1 MTFWITAAALAT
13 LAALWIALP
22 LFRRRGEGVARSSY
36 DVQIYKDQLK
46 EVERDLAR
54 GVLTEAEAN
63 ASRTEISRRLLAA
76 ADKAEAE
83 AGGSTAPKGATIG
96 LMVMVT
102 IAFISGFYLY
112 SRIGAPGFP
121 DLPLA
126 ERMANRP
133 SQEMA
138 EQQVA
143 ATQGELPPADPDH
156 LALIEQLKDVLK
168 DRPNDLTGYRLL
180 ADNLAQ
186 LGRYAEARVAQDRVI
201 ELLGDSATAEDYAS
215 QAEIM
220 VIAAGWYVSPEAE
233 DALTNAV
240 QIDQFNP
247 RARFYVGMAL
257 WQRGRPDQTY
267 QLWSGLLAEG
277 HDAPWMGVIEQE
289 LDAVAAEA
297 GITIRGPSQDDID
310 AAAEMTEED
319 RMEMIR
325 GMVANLSDRLAN
337 EGGTPEEWA
346 QLIGAL
352 GVLGETEEA
361 AAIWTEA
368 QTVFAGNNVALSSIR
383 AAAKSA
389 GVAD

>member
-1 MTFWITAAALAT
+1 MSFWVTTALLAALA
-13 LAALWIALP
+13 AFWIALP
-22 LFRRRGEGVARSSY
+22 LLRRGGDGVGRSSY

-46 EVERDLAR
+46 EVERDLSR

-63 ASRTEISRRLLAA
+63 ASRTEISRRLLVA

-83 AGGSTAPKGATIG
+83 AGGSAAPKGATIG
-96 LMVMVT
+96 LLLAVT
-102 IAFISGFYLY
+102 VAFIGGFYLY

-143 ATQGELPPADPDH
+143 ATQGELPPADPEH

-277 HDAPWMGVIEQE
+277 HDAPWVGVIEQE

-297 GITIRGPSQDDID
+297 GITTRGPSQADID
-310 AAAEMTEED
+310 AAADMTEDE
-319 RMEMIR
+319 RMDMIR

-352 GVLGETEEA
+352 GVLGETEQA
-361 AAIWTEA
+361 AAIWDEA
-368 QTVFAGNNVALSSIR
+368 QTVFEGNAEALTAIR
-383 AAAKSA
+383 TAAEGA
-389 GVAD
+389 GVAE